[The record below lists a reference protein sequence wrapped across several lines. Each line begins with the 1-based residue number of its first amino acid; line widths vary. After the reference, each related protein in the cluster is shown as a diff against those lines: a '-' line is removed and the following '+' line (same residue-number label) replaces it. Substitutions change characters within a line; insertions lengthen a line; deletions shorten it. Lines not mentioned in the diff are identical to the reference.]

1 MKLGENKIEVDHDLK
16 IFIYTKVAN
25 PLFSPEIF
33 IKLCV
38 VNFTVTPAGLE
49 DQLLADVV

>member
-1 MKLGENKIEVDHDLK
+1 MKIYIFTKI
-16 IFIYTKVAN
+16 AN
-25 PLFSPEIF
+25 PMFSPEIF

-49 DQLLADVV
+49 DQLLADVVEN